1 MNVHVLQHVP
11 FEDIGSM
18 AFRLSARGAN
28 LAYTRLYEEA
38 ELPTLDGIDLL
49 IAMGGPMSV
58 NDEAA
63 LPWLRA
69 EKALLREAVA
79 RGIPVLGVCLG
90 AQLIAAAL
98 GARVYPNPEK
108 EIGWF
113 PIRAVFA
120 RCRAGGRSLPVS
132 SGGPGIPLAW
142 RDLRSAARGGSIGGQ
157 RGLPK
162 PGLSDRTA
170 GHRPSVSS
178 RDHARERGGH
188 PRPLPRRAVAGGLD
202 PIRGRDPRRRRG
214 LVCRGEPPDGEPVC
228 WTISSTGRVSAEL
241 INRSRIGSNGLNSI
255 GCNAR
260 LPQFST
266 TMPWLWI

>member
-18 AFRLSARGAN
+18 ASRLSARGAN

-38 ELPTLDGIDLL
+38 ELPALEGIDLL

-113 PIRAVFA
+113 PIRAVLHDAEPVRDRFRFPPEA
-120 RCRAGGRSLPVS
+120 RVFHWHGETFDLP
-132 SGGPGIPLAW
+132 PGAVRLA
-142 RDLRSAARGGSIGGQ
+142 DSAACRNQAFQIG
-157 RGLPK
+157 RRVIGLQFHLETTPESAAAILDHCRDELS
-162 PGLSDRTA
+162 PGAWIQS
-170 GHRPSVSS
+170 
-178 RDHARERGGH
+178 E
-188 PRPLPRRAVAGGLD
+188 AV
-202 PIRGRDPRRRRG
+202 IRGADAALYAEANRLMASLLDY
-214 LVCRGEPPDGEPVC
+214 LLDGTHV
-228 WTISSTGRVSAEL
+228 G
-241 INRSRIGSNGLNSI
+241 
-255 GCNAR
+255 
-260 LPQFST
+260 
-266 TMPWLWI
+266 